1 MKKITTLLCFALLF
15 TFVSTTDA
23 QKRRSSDSD
32 SQTVKKEQKKKSK
45 KKRTKK
51 RRATKKGEKT
61 ADHSVSKSVRIFN
74 MGEGVLSTGLIGAWE
89 VKSACVFEPGFEG
102 TGLCATSEDLQ
113 DYINNINVLVKDNGT
128 GFFDA
133 NGEREDLTWIENNMS
148 GLQVDIGDD
157 DFGQFSLSL
166 DGELT
171 ISDDFESEC
180 LNDGD
185 EVIEGVD
192 NESDC
197 TNEGGSWE
205 EAASM
210 VYIFTK
216 LSEGEYDTETGSKI
230 VSSSRKSWWKRA
242 KRRARKAV
250 RRAAAKAQRVAEQQA
265 SRAAELAAAA
275 IKAAEEEA
283 KKIAL
288 RLVND
293 ANKKFKN
300 QINKAGDIALQLS
313 ASAGFTTVINTLASQ
328 GTPTVE
334 QVSTILD
341 ECDLLGK
348 FLEELNDKGMKT
360 VFFGSSGTEFAFAG
374 SAHAVTFAISIKDL
388 LTVWD
393 DLKHFREPSL
403 TPNMAI
409 QHTHSLV
416 VSIGGDAGLD
426 VIFGWNTDEPQ
437 DTFGDF
443 WDFST
448 GIGFATISLGT
459 TSAIAAPKITLKG
472 ASGGRYLGQTFSFS
486 AGTSGP
492 AEGDITFGFGKCCIF
507 HINNNMK
514 HRCN

>member
-1 MKKITTLLCFALLF
+1 MKLNKKEFKVKKITTIIWLALLF

-89 VKSACVFEPGFEG
+89 VKSACVFESGFEG

-133 NGEREDLTWIENNMS
+133 DGEREDLTWTENNMS

-171 ISDDFESEC
+171 ISDDFGSEC

-216 LSEGEYDTETGSKI
+216 LSDGEYD
-230 VSSSRKSWWKRA
+230 
-242 KRRARKAV
+242 
-250 RRAAAKAQRVAEQQA
+250 
-265 SRAAELAAAA
+265 
-275 IKAAEEEA
+275 
-283 KKIAL
+283 
-288 RLVND
+288 
-293 ANKKFKN
+293 
-300 QINKAGDIALQLS
+300 
-313 ASAGFTTVINTLASQ
+313 
-328 GTPTVE
+328 
-334 QVSTILD
+334 
-341 ECDLLGK
+341 
-348 FLEELNDKGMKT
+348 
-360 VFFGSSGTEFAFAG
+360 
-374 SAHAVTFAISIKDL
+374 
-388 LTVWD
+388 
-393 DLKHFREPSL
+393 
-403 TPNMAI
+403 
-409 QHTHSLV
+409 
-416 VSIGGDAGLD
+416 
-426 VIFGWNTDEPQ
+426 
-437 DTFGDF
+437 
-443 WDFST
+443 
-448 GIGFATISLGT
+448 
-459 TSAIAAPKITLKG
+459 
-472 ASGGRYLGQTFSFS
+472 
-486 AGTSGP
+486 
-492 AEGDITFGFGKCCIF
+492 
-507 HINNNMK
+507 
-514 HRCN
+514 